1 MARFMNKR
9 ELVLVVLLIL
19 VFDLNGFCDMTTNH
33 IPYKEQFGWIT
44 YLLSIVFLLFDVY
57 VFHFVITNEP
67 SREVSLGVE
76 KVASKDK
83 KVEVEDKTKTITENA
98 DIIVKNEEIK
108 DEELIKKEKEI
119 ESIAQDENLFNLA
132 EKIVVNFIAAAV
144 TCVIIFTIYFVAFSN
159 KPGLNSSSK
168 VAVLLIPLMLV
179 VCSLLAF
186 ANIYLNYY

>member
-33 IPYKEQFGWIT
+33 IPYKNQFGWIT
-44 YLLSIVFLLFDVY
+44 YLLSILFLLFDVY
-57 VFHFVITNEP
+57 VFHFVITHEP
-67 SREVSLGVE
+67 SHEVSLSV
-76 KVASKDK
+76 KKDK
-83 KVEVEDKTKTITENA
+83 KVYVEIEEKTKTISENA
-98 DIIVKNEEIK
+98 DILVRNEEIK
-108 DEELIKKEKEI
+108 DEELIKKEEEI
-119 ESIAQDENLFNLA
+119 ESVAQDENLFDLA

-144 TCVIIFTIYFVAFSN
+144 TCMIIFTIYFVAFSN
-159 KPGLNSSSK
+159 KPGLNSPFK
-168 VAVLLIPLMLV
+168 VSVLLIPLMLV